1 MLEDII
7 KNSNKDV
14 EWIFTKID
22 EIEEYNSSKVLDAFI
37 RNSISESDFNS
48 TTGYGYNDI
57 GRDKIERVFA
67 DIFKAEAAL
76 VRCQFISGTHALAIT
91 LSALLR
97 PNDTMISITGAP
109 YDTLQTVIGCGET
122 SSPS

>member
-7 KNSNKDV
+7 KNSNKDL
-14 EWIFTKID
+14 EGIFTKID

-48 TTGYGYNDI
+48 TTGYGYNDT

-67 DIFKAEAAL
+67 DILKLKLLWLDVSLYQELMLLLL
-76 VRCQFISGTHALAIT
+76 VSLVF
-91 LSALLR
+91 
-97 PNDTMISITGAP
+97 
-109 YDTLQTVIGCGET
+109 
-122 SSPS
+122 